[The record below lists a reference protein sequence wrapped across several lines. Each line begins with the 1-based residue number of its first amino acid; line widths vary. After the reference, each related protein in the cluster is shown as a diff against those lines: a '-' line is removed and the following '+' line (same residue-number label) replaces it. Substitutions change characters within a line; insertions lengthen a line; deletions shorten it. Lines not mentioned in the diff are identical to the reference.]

1 MIILFQRIGE
11 TERER
16 EGKRSKS
23 QVNILDVPILIKNY
37 IIAIFIRKKKLF
49 KCFIKELLKRHC
61 ISNNQLYILL
71 CKYSILTKE
80 KDKMDIFAF
89 INDALNKSV

>member
-37 IIAIFIRKKKLF
+37 IIAIFIRKKNYL
-49 KCFIKELLKRHC
+49 
-61 ISNNQLYILL
+61 
-71 CKYSILTKE
+71 
-80 KDKMDIFAF
+80 
-89 INDALNKSV
+89 SVS

>member
-1 MIILFQRIGE
+1 MANVNMFKIRQRKVKRFISHILQKSSAWLKCLKWNNPEMIILFQRIGE

-37 IIAIFIRKKKLF
+37 IIAIFIRKKNYL
-49 KCFIKELLKRHC
+49 
-61 ISNNQLYILL
+61 
-71 CKYSILTKE
+71 
-80 KDKMDIFAF
+80 
-89 INDALNKSV
+89 SVS